1 MLQFIFGRAG
11 FGKTFKVQ
19 EIIKE
24 TLRNNAEKLMLIV
37 PEQSS
42 FDTEKSIL
50 NLLGAKSATKV
61 QVATF
66 TRLTDLVSREFGGD
80 FGQKINKGDRNL
92 LMSLAIDEVA
102 DRLEIY
108 SGQVGKAEFVEL
120 MVSALSEFKM
130 CSVTNNSLLEISSD
144 VNDPIL
150 RGKIRETS
158 LILGAYE
165 ALLQNTYIDPL
176 DELTRLAQKLSQH
189 DFFSG
194 YTVIFD
200 GFEGFTMQQLSIL
213 EIILKQCESCYITLC
228 TDMAA
233 FFCDEISIFSPINRT
248 AKRIL
253 NIAKRNYITIKT
265 PIYLENSRKFK
276 SDGLKML
283 ESQIFRPKK
292 EKLTQKVDDVLI
304 FTGNTKYD
312 EADFVCRTI
321 KKMIYEGNY
330 KYNDFAVITR
340 NDEIYRG
347 ILDVAFE
354 KYEIPYFMDCREE
367 ISAKPLMLAV
377 LSALEIINSNFSSQS
392 IFKYL
397 KTGLVG
403 VEVDEIS
410 ELENYVLF
418 WNITGK
424 RWNYEFTAN
433 PDGYAKI
440 SESSREKLSKI
451 NALRE
456 KIIFPLEKFKR
467 SIDNATG
474 DVITKKIYEFLC
486 DIHITE
492 GLKNFCQELN
502 EANRQNLADEQVRLW
517 NLLIEILDKMTIILK
532 NRSIS
537 LKKYAEL
544 LKLVMASYDIAHI
557 PRKAD
562 EVIFGSVDRVRAQ
575 DKKVVFLIGAVE
587 GEFPRVPAASGIF
600 TDAQRKQL
608 ISMGLPL
615 YDALEGL
622 SINERFLAYK
632 AVTMP
637 SEKLFLTWSCSTTL
651 GGAKSASAI
660 VRETKFI
667 LPNVACVDDFSEGLS
682 DKIWATKPSFEI
694 CAKHW
699 NDKSRFSDTVKEYF
713 CVTGEYKEKLRAIEK
728 VTSQLPFKL
737 EITEKI
743 KALFGENMRVSA
755 TQIEKFYLC
764 KFAYFCKYGLL
775 AKERKKARFD
785 ALQYGNLIHFVFEK
799 ILKKF
804 SVDELL
810 KFSKKELLAEVKRI
824 LNSYINENLGGWTDK
839 TERFK
844 YLFDRTSNAM
854 IPLILH
860 MTRELSQSDFK
871 PVAFELELSGKHGA
885 KPLELKLSDG
895 KSITVGGKIDRVDVM
910 QRGEKKYVRVVDY
923 KTGAKEFTLT
933 DILYGL
939 NLQMLIYLEAFCKNS
954 AGKYGQA
961 IPAGVLYLPS
971 VSTTLNLDRDENLAK
986 LEKEKMK
993 KLRMNG
999 LILADEQVIYGM
1011 EHDANGVYIPVA
1023 MKDGTPQNYDSLA
1036 DVAQMGAIMRHVDRL
1051 IISMAEQL
1059 QKGDISARPAKGCY
1073 DACEFCEYKSVCA
1086 RIDDENSYKIER
1098 LKRDEFFEK
1107 LDGEQNGGEANV

>member
-24 TLRNNAEKLMLIV
+24 ALRNNVEKLMLIV

-50 NLLGAKSATKV
+50 NLLGAKAATKV

-66 TRLTDLVSREFGGD
+66 TRLTDLVSRD
-80 FGQKINKGDRNL
+80 FGCDFGPKINKGDRNL

-108 SGQVGKAEFVEL
+108 SGQVGKMEFVES

-130 CSVTNNSLLEISSD
+130 CSVTNNSLLEILSD
-144 VNDPIL
+144 INDPIL

-189 DFFSG
+189 NFFSG
-194 YTVIFD
+194 YTVVFD

-233 FFCDEISIFSPINRT
+233 FSDNEISIFSPINRT

-292 EKLTQKVDDVLI
+292 EKLTQKVDDILI
-304 FTGNTKYD
+304 FVGNTKYD

-321 KKMIYEGNY
+321 KKMIYEVNY

-354 KYEIPYFMDCREE
+354 KYEIPYFMDYREE
-367 ISAKPLMLAV
+367 ISAKPLMLTV
-377 LSALEIINSNFSSQS
+377 LSALEIINSNFSSQN
-392 IFKYL
+392 IFRYL
-397 KTGLVG
+397 KTGLVLG
-403 VEVDEIS
+403 NVDEVS

-424 RWNYEFTAN
+424 RWICEFTAN
-433 PDGYAKI
+433 PDGYAKM
-440 SESSREKLSKI
+440 SETSREKLLKI

-456 KIIFPLEKFKR
+456 KIIFPLQKLKQSTE
-467 SIDNATG
+467 NATG
-474 DVITKKIYEFLC
+474 DAITKKIYEFLC
-486 DIHITE
+486 DVNITE

-502 EANRQNLADEQVRLW
+502 EANQPNLADEQVRLW
-517 NLLIEILDKMTIILK
+517 DLLVEILDKMAVILK
-532 NRSIS
+532 DKSIT

-544 LKLVMASYDIAHI
+544 LKLVMASHDIAYI
-557 PRKAD
+557 PRKTD
-562 EVIFGSVDRVRAQ
+562 EVIFGSIDRVRAQ

-615 YDALEGL
+615 YDAVEGL
-622 SINERFLAYK
+622 SINERFFAYK

-651 GGAKSASAI
+651 GGTKSASAI

-667 LPNVACVDDFSEGLS
+667 LPNVVCIDDFSEGLS
-682 DKIWATKPSFEI
+682 DKIWATKPAFEI
-694 CAKHW
+694 CAEHW
-699 NDKSRFSDTVKEYF
+699 NDKSRFSETVKEYF
-713 CVTGEYKEKLRAIEK
+713 FATDEYKEKLRAVEK
-728 VTSQLPFKL
+728 VTSNLPFKL
-737 EITEKI
+737 EISEQI
-743 KALFGENMRVSA
+743 KDLFGSNMRVSA

-785 ALQYGNLIHFVFEK
+785 ALQYGNVIHFVFEK
-799 ILKKF
+799 ILKEF

-810 KFSKKELLAEVKRI
+810 NFSKKELLAEVKCI

-839 TERFK
+839 TERFR
-844 YLFDRTSNAM
+844 YLFDRTSNAVL
-854 IPLILH
+854 PLISH
-860 MTRELSQSDFK
+860 MAMELSQSEFK

-885 KPLELKLSDG
+885 KPLELRLADG
-895 KSITVGGKIDRVDVM
+895 TSITVGGKIDRVDVM

-923 KTGAKEFTLT
+923 KTGAKEFNLT
-933 DILYGL
+933 DVLYGF
-939 NLQMLIYLEAFCKNS
+939 NLQMLIYLEAFCQNS
-954 AGKYGQA
+954 AEKYGQA

-971 VSTTLNLDRDENLAK
+971 VSTALNLDRDENLDK

-993 KLRMNG
+993 KLCMNG
-999 LILADEQVIYGM
+999 LILDDERVIFGM
-1011 EHDANGVYIPVA
+1011 EHDAKGIYIPVV
-1023 MKDGTPQNYDSLA
+1023 MKDGKPKSCDSIA
-1036 DVAQMGAIMRHVDRL
+1036 DVAQMGAIIRHVDRL

-1059 QKGDISARPAKGCY
+1059 QKGDISALPAKGCY

-1086 RIDDENSYKIER
+1086 RIDDENSCRIER

-1107 LDGEQNGGEANV
+1107 LEREQNGGEDNV